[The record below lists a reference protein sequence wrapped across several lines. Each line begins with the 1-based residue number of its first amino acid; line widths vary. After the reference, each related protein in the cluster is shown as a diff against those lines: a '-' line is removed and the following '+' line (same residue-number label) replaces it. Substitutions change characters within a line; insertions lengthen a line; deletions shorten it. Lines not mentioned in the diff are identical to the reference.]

1 MADYPNTQLYI
12 DGQWTDGQE
21 RETLPVVGPATGL
34 IVGRVAA
41 ASAADVD
48 RAAISAA
55 DGFAVWRNVPAIER
69 AAIMRRAAVLL
80 RSQIEPIATLM
91 TIEQGKPLHESRA
104 ELQVAADVID
114 WFAGEA
120 PRAYG
125 RVIPARATAISQT
138 VLRQPVGPVAAF
150 SPWNFPINQ
159 IVRKI
164 SAALA
169 AGCSIIATCPSET
182 PASPA
187 ALLQAFVEAGVPTGV
202 VTLLYGDPAMISGRL
217 IPSPHIRKITFTG
230 STAVGKLLAGMAG
243 QHMKRA
249 TMELG
254 GHAPVIV
261 TNTADVSLA
270 VRVLSAAKF
279 RNAGQVCISPTRF
292 LIQEDI
298 YDQFAEA
305 FTVAAGAIV
314 VGPGLAD
321 GVQMGPLAN
330 ERRLH
335 AMQTLVADALD
346 QGARLATGGRRFG
359 ETGFFFEPTV
369 LDRVPATARVMND
382 EPFGPI
388 ATLAPFRTLAEA
400 IDEANRLPYA
410 LASYAYTS
418 SLAEAQTLTHAIEAG
433 MVSING
439 AALALPETPNGGLKD
454 SGYGA
459 EGGTEGIDPYLITK
473 FATYA

>member
-1 MADYPNTQLYI
+1 
-12 DGQWTDGQE
+12 
-21 RETLPVVGPATGL
+21 
-34 IVGRVAA
+34 
-41 ASAADVD
+41 
-48 RAAISAA
+48 
-55 DGFAVWRNVPAIER
+55 
-69 AAIMRRAAVLL
+69 
-80 RSQIEPIATLM
+80 
-91 TIEQGKPLHESRA
+91 
-104 ELQVAADVID
+104 
-114 WFAGEA
+114 
-120 PRAYG
+120 
-125 RVIPARATAISQT
+125 
-138 VLRQPVGPVAAF
+138 
-150 SPWNFPINQ
+150 
-159 IVRKI
+159 
-164 SAALA
+164 
-169 AGCSIIATCPSET
+169 
-182 PASPA
+182 
-187 ALLQAFVEAGVPTGV
+187 
-202 VTLLYGDPAMISGRL
+202 MISGRL

-261 TNTADVSLA
+261 TKTADVTLA

-335 AMQTLVADALD
+335 AMQTLVADAID

-359 ETGFFFEPTV
+359 ETGFFYEPTV
-369 LDRVPATARVMND
+369 LDRVPATARVMNE

-400 IDEANRLPYA
+400 IAEANRLPYA